1 MTRSLSSMI
10 LSLIEDLYLFSMM
23 LWVVLLSPSF
33 TTPPGPSPPAVTW
46 HWSMLGLAVLWQ
58 EPGCICLIGSL
69 SPPPIITGTV
79 VRMLLL
85 ISVWRTKTNTKTVFS
100 LNHNLCLHE
109 NSSVESCTVHTGT
122 CRAVLWM
129 GVVRVVMPAGLCMV
143 DSTCVPS
150 GLRVVR
156 TSESVLRIWGCWTK
170 TWVKT
175 TINWTFSCLLDYH
188 CETKYYVRGYVCSNL
203 G

>member
-33 TTPPGPSPPAVTW
+33 TTPPGPTPPAVTW

-85 ISVWRTKTNTKTVFS
+85 ISVWRTKTYTKTVFS
-100 LNHNLCLHE
+100 LNHNLCLHV
-109 NSSVESCTVHTGT
+109 NSSAYRDLQSCVLDGCGQGGDACRTLHGRQHLCPIWFESCENQ
-122 CRAVLWM
+122 W
-129 GVVRVVMPAGLCMV
+129 VRLKN
-143 DSTCVPS
+143 
-150 GLRVVR
+150 LR
-156 TSESVLRIWGCWTK
+156 
-170 TWVKT
+170 
-175 TINWTFSCLLDYH
+175 LLDQ
-188 CETKYYVRGYVCSNL
+188 NL
-203 G
+203 SEDNHKLNVFMFAWLSLWN